1 MSKIRNEDI
10 NEEIFSENKLMRQ
23 LVEELEIKVK
33 TLELIKDKLIII
45 LDDCK
50 CDTNKGLKQEVQL
63 LIDNYHKLN
72 QLNNKSKQQK
82 NNKTINKNN
91 SKIKTL
97 KKLKKSIENEEKS
110 EIKAENNEKMIKSKT
125 GSYVC
130 DWIGCDFETNTKR
143 RLILHQGIHRS
154 GIH

>member
-1 MSKIRNEDI
+1 
-10 NEEIFSENKLMRQ
+10 
-23 LVEELEIKVK
+23 VEELEIKVK

-50 CDTNKGLKQEVQL
+50 CDTNKQLKQEVQL

-72 QLNNKSKQQK
+72 ELNNKLKEEK
-82 NNKTINKNN
+82 NKKTINKKN
-91 SKIKTL
+91 SKLKTL

-110 EIKAENNEKMIKSKT
+110 EIKVENNEKIIKSKT
-125 GSYVC
+125 GSYIC

>member
-10 NEEIFSENKLMRQ
+10 NEEIFSENELMRQ

-45 LDDCK
+45 LDDCE
-50 CDTNKGLKQEVQL
+50 CHTNKELKQEVQL

-72 QLNNKSKQQK
+72 QLNNKLKK
-82 NNKTINKNN
+82 DKNKTINKKN

-110 EIKAENNEKMIKSKT
+110 EIKVENNEKIIKSKT